1 MIIERLPG
9 LENEQDLQQT
19 LKSLDDSIYPER
31 RLGRNKQA
39 DLFEETITALLEIR
53 FEEENS

>member
-39 DLFEETITALLEIR
+39 DLFEKTIRAILDNHFKE
-53 FEEENS
+53 

>member
-1 MIIERLPG
+1 MIIEQLPG

-19 LKSLDDSIYPER
+19 LKSLGDSIYPER

-39 DLFEETITALLEIR
+39 DLFEKTIQAILDNHFKE
-53 FEEENS
+53 